1 MPNQEP
7 AFAGPF
13 RNGPVRVGTQGVVIE
28 MGSLEHSSN
37 HQNCINPTNKIP
49 EYAREY
55 KNEYLFIR
63 EINKEI
69 KYFIDNIER
78 STTDLFKSHKVDRI
92 KYFMKRFLRG
102 QEKGKLKD
110 ISEFEIDE
118 DDVENIIWMEK
129 NFNNYNQYVGFVLS
143 CYNEEDD
150 PFIDPYPGLYDIY
163 YDFELFYSKL
173 KIKYKE
179 VNYITDSDSDKED
192 IISILDNFYEIDSDS
207 DREIIFPSRDR
218 VNGID

>member
-1 MPNQEP
+1 MGGRAP
-7 AFAGPF
+7 
-13 RNGPVRVGTQGVVIE
+13 GVVIE

-63 EINKEI
+63 GINKEI

-118 DDVENIIWMEK
+118 DDVENIIWMAK
-129 NFNNYNQYVGFVLS
+129 KLNYFKLIYEYVPRPG
-143 CYNEEDD
+143 
-150 PFIDPYPGLYDIY
+150 IDNIY
-163 YDFELFYSKL
+163 YDVKLFFSKL

-179 VNYITDSDSDKED
+179 RKERKECK
-192 IISILDNFYEIDSDS
+192 FYFFNDD
-207 DREIIFPSRDR
+207 DDDVDDDYFD
-218 VNGID
+218 VGDDDDDDD